1 MPEQLK
7 INEELGIIEV
17 YSFGEI
23 TVEEAEQSV
32 KKSLRIFK
40 ERNIDKVL
48 VDATSLTKLPG
59 TVGIFQFFS
68 NSPPELSQAL
78 VISRDS
84 FSEDL
89 FSFGENV
96 AVNRGKNVKLFFD
109 REEALIWLKSLDSV

>member
-1 MPEQLK
+1 MPDQLT

-17 YSFGEI
+17 YSSGEI
-23 TVEEAEQSV
+23 TVEEAEQTV

-59 TVGIFQFFS
+59 TVEIFQFLS
-68 NSPPELSQAL
+68 SSPPELTQAL
-78 VISRDS
+78 VISKDS

-89 FSFGENV
+89 LSFGENV

-109 REEALIWLKSLDSV
+109 REEALSWLKSLDSE